1 MANSKKKE
9 LMRNQSPP
17 RTFIKPRN
25 DEFFE
30 FRVLNNE
37 NNVINK
43 RVLEANENLV
53 FGQSL

>member
-17 RTFIKPRN
+17 RTFIKQRN

-43 RVLEANENLV
+43 RVLEANDT
-53 FGQSL
+53 